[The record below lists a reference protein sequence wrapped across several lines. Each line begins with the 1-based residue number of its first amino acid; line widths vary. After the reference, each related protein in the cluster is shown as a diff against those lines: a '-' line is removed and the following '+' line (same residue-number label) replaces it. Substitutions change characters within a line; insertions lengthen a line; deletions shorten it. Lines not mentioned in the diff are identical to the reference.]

1 MPKDT
6 ISLPEQQV
14 PVIAECD
21 VLVVGGGAAGMSAA
35 IAAARQ
41 GADTILVERYGYLG
55 GLASGG
61 LIVLLLT
68 LDDGDGHQVIAGQCQ
83 ELVDRLHARNAAF
96 HPPKEEWGDYDEQLV
111 EKYRRWGLVWGS
123 GPHRV
128 RYSVAYDPEEFKYIA
143 NTWTAEARVRLMY
156 HRWATDV
163 VLEPAPSSP
172 PLHGGTRISAAD
184 SPPESPPLH
193 VVERG
198 PGGEVQSQRQTPS
211 DQRPAT
217 SDHQTIAAVVFT
229 SKAGRHAIRA
239 HTVIDATGDGDIFT
253 LAGESFEKEQI
264 HPWLWF
270 RMSGVSD
277 VDAAQSARGG
287 FFLRTTKPGQ
297 VLMPWGAADRISRRI
312 DATDPDD
319 LTFAEVECRR
329 MVMDEVDRLRAQ
341 VPGFEDAYLTDI
353 ALTLGVT
360 ESRRLSGA
368 YTLARE
374 DANHVFEDTIA
385 TTGHWTKYGAL
396 YHIPYRSLLPRH
408 TTNLLVAG
416 RCISVDHRVHHA
428 TKEIPPAF
436 ATGEA
441 AAHAA
446 VHALRASTPV
456 QSVPIPEL
464 QATLRRTGA
473 YLP

>member
-1 MPKDT
+1 MTT
-6 ISLPEQQV
+6 ITLPEQPV

-35 IAAARQ
+35 IAARRQ
-41 GADTILVERYGYLG
+41 GADVILVERYGYLG

-83 ELVDRLHARNAAF
+83 ELVERLRARNACYF
-96 HPPKEEWGDYDEQLV
+96 PSKDDWGNYDEALV

-143 NTWTAEARVRLMY
+143 NTWIAETGVRLLY
-156 HRWATDV
+156 HRWASDV
-163 VLEPAPSSP
+163 VYTIDRPHGSPA
-172 PLHGGTRISAAD
+172 GRIS
-184 SPPESPPLH
+184 H
-193 VVERG
+193 
-198 PGGEVQSQRQTPS
+198 
-211 DQRPAT
+211 
-217 SDHQTIAAVVFT
+217 VVFT
-229 SKAGRHAIRA
+229 SKAGRQAIKA
-239 HTVIDATGDGDIFT
+239 SYVIDATGDGDVF
-253 LAGESFEKEQI
+253 AMGGEAFANEKI

-270 RMSGVSD
+270 RMSGVRD
-277 VDAAQSARGG
+277 IDAAQSARGG
-287 FFLRTTKPGQ
+287 FFFKTVKPGQ
-297 VLMPWGAADRISRRI
+297 VLMPWGAAERIGRRI

-319 LTFAEVECRR
+319 LTFAEIECRR

-341 VPGFEDAYLTDI
+341 VPGFEDAYLTDV

-360 ESRRLSGA
+360 ESRRLEGQ
-368 YTLARE
+368 YTLARD
-374 DANHVFEDTIA
+374 DASTVFDDTIA
-385 TTGHWTKYGAL
+385 TTGHWTKYGAV
-396 YHIPYRSLLPRH
+396 YHIPYRSLLPKRSS
-408 TTNLLVAG
+408 NLLVAG

-441 AAHAA
+441 AGIAA
-446 VHALRASTPV
+446 VLALRASSPV
-456 QSVPIPEL
+456 HDVDVRAL
-464 QATLRRTGA
+464 QAALRSAGA
-473 YLP
+473 WLPA

>member
-1 MPKDT
+1 MPTPDYIT
-6 ISLPEQQV
+6 LPEQRV
-14 PVIAECD
+14 PVIASCD

-68 LDDGDGHQVIAGQCQ
+68 LDDGDGHQVVAGQCQ
-83 ELVDRLHARNAAF
+83 ELVDRLAARNACF
-96 HPPKEEWGDYDEQLV
+96 YPPKREWGDYDEHLV
-111 EKYRRWGLVWGS
+111 ETYRRWGLVWGS

-143 NTWTAEARVRLMY
+143 NTWTTEAGVRLLY

-163 VLEPAPSSP
+163 VRAP
-172 PLHGGTRISAAD
+172 GGQRQDDGAAIT
-184 SPPESPPLH
+184 H
-193 VVERG
+193 VVF
-198 PGGEVQSQRQTPS
+198 
-211 DQRPAT
+211 A
-217 SDHQTIAAVVFT
+217 
-229 SKAGRHAIRA
+229 SKAGRQAVRA
-239 HTVIDATGDGDIFT
+239 QQVIEATGNGDVFT
-253 LAGESFEKEQI
+253 MAGEPSEKEQI

-270 RMSGVSD
+270 RMSGVRD
-277 VDAAQSARGG
+277 VDAAQAARGG
-287 FFLRTTKPGQ
+287 FFFRTVMPGQ
-297 VLMPWGAADRISRRI
+297 VLMPWGAAERIARRV

-329 MVMDEVDRLRAQ
+329 MVMDEVARLRAQ
-341 VPGFEDAYLTDI
+341 VPGFEESYLTDV
-353 ALTLGVT
+353 ALTLGIT

-368 YTLARE
+368 YTLAR
-374 DANHVFEDTIA
+374 DDVGTIFDDTVA
-385 TTGHWTKYGAL
+385 STGHWTKYGAV
-396 YHIPYRSLLPRH
+396 YHIPYRSLLPQR
-408 TTNLLVAG
+408 TPNLLVAG

-441 AAHAA
+441 AGIAA
-446 VHALRASTPV
+446 VHAIRASKPV
-456 QSVPIPEL
+456 QQLDVPAL
-464 QATLRRTGA
+464 QTALRNAGA
-473 YLP
+473 WLPDPP

>member
-1 MPKDT
+1 MPDYIT
-6 ISLPEQQV
+6 LPEQRV
-14 PVIAECD
+14 PVVAECD

-35 IAAARQ
+35 IAARRQ
-41 GADTILVERYGYLG
+41 GADVILVERYGYLG

-83 ELVDRLHARNAAF
+83 ELVERLESRNACF
-96 HPPKEEWGDYDEQLV
+96 YPPKEDWGNYDEALV
-111 EKYRRWGLVWGS
+111 EKYRRWGLIWGS

-128 RYSVAYDPEEFKYIA
+128 RYSVAYDPEEFKFIA
-143 NTWTAEARVRLMY
+143 NTWVAETGVRLMF

-163 VLEPAPSSP
+163 VIEETSPSPST
-172 PLHGGTRISAAD
+172 G
-184 SPPESPPLH
+184 
-193 VVERG
+193 RG
-198 PGGEVQSQRQTPS
+198 PAGGVIS
-211 DQRPAT
+211 
-217 SDHQTIAAVVFT
+217 HVIFT
-229 SKAGRHAIRA
+229 SKAGRHAVSA
-239 HTVIDATGDGDIFT
+239 SYVIDATGDGDVFT
-253 LAGESFEKEQI
+253 MAGEASEKEQV

-270 RMSGVSD
+270 RMAGVRD
-277 VDAAQSARGG
+277 VDAAQAGRGG
-287 FFLRTTKPGQ
+287 FFFKTVQPGQ
-297 VLMPWGAADRISRRI
+297 VLMPWGAAERISRRI

-341 VPGFEDAYLTDI
+341 VPGFEDSYLTDA
-353 ALTLGVT
+353 ALTLGIT
-360 ESRRLSGA
+360 ESRRLTGA
-368 YTLARE
+368 YTLAR
-374 DANHVFEDTIA
+374 DDVGTVFEDTIA
-385 TTGHWTKYGAL
+385 TTGHWTKYGAV
-396 YHIPYRSLLPRH
+396 YHIPYRSLLPQD

-441 AAHAA
+441 AGVAA
-446 VHALRASTPV
+446 VQALRASAAV
-456 QSVPIPEL
+456 QGVDVVALQKEL
-464 QATLRRTGA
+464 RKVGA

>member
-1 MPKDT
+1 MTDY
-6 ISLPEQQV
+6 ISLPEQRV
-14 PVIAECD
+14 PVVAACD

-41 GADTILVERYGYLG
+41 GADVVLVERYGYLG

-83 ELVDRLHARNAAF
+83 ELVERLEARGACF
-96 HPPKEEWGDYDEQLV
+96 YPSKDEWGTYDEALV

-143 NTWTAEARVRLMY
+143 NTWVAEAKVRLMY
-156 HRWATDV
+156 HRWASDV
-163 VLEPAPSSP
+163 VVTSP
-172 PLHGGTRISAAD
+172 PGPLSAGGEGETERGRIS
-184 SPPESPPLH
+184 H
-193 VVERG
+193 
-198 PGGEVQSQRQTPS
+198 
-211 DQRPAT
+211 
-217 SDHQTIAAVVFT
+217 VVFT
-229 SKAGRHAIRA
+229 SKAGRQAVRA
-239 HTVIDATGDGDIFT
+239 SYVIDATGDGDVFT
-253 LAGESFEKEQI
+253 MAGEASEKEQI

-270 RMSGVSD
+270 RMSGVKD
-277 VDAAQSARGG
+277 VDAAQAGG
-287 FFLRTTKPGQ
+287 GGSFLKTIMPGQ
-297 VLMPWGAADRISRRI
+297 VLMPWGAAERIGRRI

-329 MVMDEVDRLRAQ
+329 MVMEEVSRLRRQ
-341 VPGFEDAYLTDI
+341 VPGFEEAYLTDV

-374 DANHVFEDTIA
+374 DAGTVFDDTIA
-385 TTGHWTKYGAL
+385 TTGHWTKYGAV
-396 YHIPYRSLLPRH
+396 YHIPYRSLLPVA
-408 TTNLLVAG
+408 TSNLLVAG

-441 AAHAA
+441 AGVAA
-446 VHALRASTPV
+446 VQALRASSAV
-456 QSVPIPEL
+456 QDVDVASL
-464 QATLRRTGA
+464 QRALRRAGA
-473 YLP
+473 WLPEAAAPRTESGEQGAEG

>member
-1 MPKDT
+1 MPDYVT
-6 ISLPEQQV
+6 LPEQRV
-14 PVIAECD
+14 PVVAACD

-41 GADTILVERYGYLG
+41 GADVVLVERYGYLG

-68 LDDGDGHQVIAGQCQ
+68 LDDGDGHQIVAGQCQ
-83 ELVDRLHARNAAF
+83 ELVERLEARGACF
-96 HPPKEEWGDYDEQLV
+96 YPPQAEWGNYDEALV

-128 RYSVAYDPEEFKYIA
+128 RYSVAYDPEEFKFIA
-143 NTWTAEARVRLMY
+143 NTWVGEAKVRLMY
-156 HRWATDV
+156 HRWASDV
-163 VLEPAPSSP
+163 VLDGDGPLP
-172 PLHGGTRISAAD
+172 PG
-184 SPPESPPLH
+184 PPFPQGA
-193 VVERG
+193 RG
-198 PGGEVQSQRQTPS
+198 EQASEARAIT
-211 DQRPAT
+211 
-217 SDHQTIAAVVFT
+217 HVVFT
-229 SKAGRHAIRA
+229 SKAGPQAIRA
-239 HTVIDATGDGDIFT
+239 SQVIDATGDGDVFT
-253 LAGESFEKEQI
+253 MAGESSEKEQI

-270 RMSGVSD
+270 RMSGVKD

-287 FFLRTTKPGQ
+287 FFFRTVKPGQ
-297 VLMPWGAADRISRRI
+297 VLMPWGAAERIERRI

-341 VPGFEDAYLTDI
+341 VPGFEDAHLTDV
-353 ALTLGVT
+353 ALTLGIT
-360 ESRRLSGA
+360 ESRRLAGA
-368 YTLARE
+368 YTLARD
-374 DANHVFEDTIA
+374 DAGRVFDDTIA
-385 TTGHWTKYGAL
+385 STGHWTKYGAV
-396 YHIPYRSLLPRH
+396 YHIPYRSLLPRR

-441 AAHAA
+441 AGIAA
-446 VHALRASTPV
+446 VQALRASAPV
-456 QSVPIPEL
+456 QRVDVGAL
-464 QATLRRTGA
+464 QGALRAAGA
-473 YLP
+473 WLPS

>member
-1 MPKDT
+1 MPDAYIT
-6 ISLPEQQV
+6 MPEQRV
-14 PVIAECD
+14 PVIADCD

-68 LDDGDGHQVIAGQCQ
+68 LDDGDGHQVVAGQCQ
-83 ELVDRLHARNAAF
+83 ELVERLEARGACYY
-96 HPPKEEWGDYDEQLV
+96 PPPGEWGNYDDALV

-128 RYSVAYDPEEFKYIA
+128 RYSVAYDPEEYKYVA
-143 NTWTAEARVRLMY
+143 NAWVAEAGVRLMY
-156 HRWATDV
+156 HRWASDV
-163 VLEPAPSSP
+163 VYTVDRPHGRPA
-172 PLHGGTRISAAD
+172 GRIS
-184 SPPESPPLH
+184 H
-193 VVERG
+193 
-198 PGGEVQSQRQTPS
+198 
-211 DQRPAT
+211 
-217 SDHQTIAAVVFT
+217 VVFT
-229 SKAGRHAIRA
+229 SKAGRHAIKA
-239 HTVIDATGDGDIFT
+239 AQVIDASGDGDVFAM
-253 LAGESFEKEQI
+253 AGEKFALEQV

-270 RMSGVSD
+270 RMAGVRD
-277 VDAAQSARGG
+277 VDAAQSARAG
-287 FFLRTTKPGQ
+287 FFFKTVRDGQ
-297 VLMPWGAADRISRRI
+297 VLMPWGSAERIDRRI

-341 VPGFEDAYLTDI
+341 VPGFEQAYLTDV

-360 ESRRLSGA
+360 ESRRLDGA
-368 YTLARE
+368 YTLAR
-374 DANHVFEDTIA
+374 DDVGTVFDDTIA
-385 TTGHWTKYGAL
+385 TTGHWTKYGAV
-396 YHIPYRSLLPRH
+396 YHVPYRSLLPKNVA
-408 TTNLLVAG
+408 NLLVAG

-441 AAHAA
+441 TGIAATL
-446 VHALRASTPV
+446 ALRATSSV
-456 QSVPIPEL
+456 QEVDVSSL
-464 QATLRRTGA
+464 QQALRKVGA
-473 YLP
+473 WLPDMR